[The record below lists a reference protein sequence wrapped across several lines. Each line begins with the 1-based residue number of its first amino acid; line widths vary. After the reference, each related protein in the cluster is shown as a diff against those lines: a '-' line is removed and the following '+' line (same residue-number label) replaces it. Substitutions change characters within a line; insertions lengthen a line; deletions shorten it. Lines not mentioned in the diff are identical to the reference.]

1 MVELEAFVSLPT
13 ANNIKDGPTCGAV
26 SFSAPLTKAG
36 SHVCPV
42 PIADLASVT
51 RALRLPAAGVASGH
65 SPRKKPCPLCPQK
78 RHWVLSFPL
87 RANGRHRFDHI
98 VGASWPAFCSATEG
112 SRALDFMEDKLALL
126 YLIFMLI
133 ITIAYVEVSPTKHA
147 QPTPIVTRIQAASE

>member
-65 SPRKKPCPLCPQK
+65 SPRKKPCPLYPPKSGHWVRRFRSEPMADIDSITSSARVGPLFAQPQK
-78 RHWVLSFPL
+78 
-87 RANGRHRFDHI
+87 DQ
-98 VGASWPAFCSATEG
+98 
-112 SRALDFMEDKLALL
+112 KLWIL
-126 YLIFMLI
+126 
-133 ITIAYVEVSPTKHA
+133 
-147 QPTPIVTRIQAASE
+147 